1 MNPIIILI
9 ESATAAVAKKVHAR
23 FGLRRQSAAATALF
37 EKRSTGFES
46 SSRFARSKA
55 VSRFACPRS
64 PKYAHRSGF
73 TLLFA
78 LAVAALPLTAA
89 AAPVPAPLLVDQA
102 VFTNDVATGH
112 GYGNAVAVHGNTAV
126 VGVEGGDPYASVHVF
141 ERTGASWKRLGRLS
155 DSRALFADGFGYS
168 VAVNGDTIAVG
179 DPQQNNWTGAAYLY
193 TRIGGPG
200 LNAWNIFDNNGA
212 ATGPSY
218 RVSLVATQHTA
229 LLSNNWR
236 YCATARMV
244 RSLGGGVCM
253 YFSYGNNTN
262 RFLFFLLHNG
272 NGDLVAELPGA
283 SPVQHVLTTNGAG
296 ADDFHLHEL
305 EFNPATRRATYRFDG
320 RAITNWPGQALAG
333 ADGVRWGAG
342 STPGMGSINVH
353 QVRFEMTNPGT
364 VLASYDAGT
373 PANPPANI
381 DPLAQGWSPL
391 VAPGAAN
398 TSRGPLTPDAATL
411 WTEQARVTAFD
422 GDFFEQFGNSI
433 AIGGDTLVVGA
444 PYHNSE
450 QGAAYVFVRQG
461 TNWTMQKKLTA
472 APVVNP
478 DTWATRFGE
487 SVAIEG
493 DTIVVGRPSTFSE
506 VPPPGEAFVFVR
518 TGTNWT
524 LQGVLTAPDNE
535 ENNGFGHAVALSG
548 NRIAVGAPG
557 SSQGGASGAVYV
569 SGRSGGTWSA
579 PVRLLPSPLS
589 AGEAFGD
596 SVAIGDDTVVV
607 GGRNRAASY
616 LFVPYG
622 ANWVQTVRRVYSGG
636 ANLNVRDVAIDGETI
651 VVGVPGPA
659 GGPGLTSG
667 AIYVQ
672 VPDYAN
678 PGTVANFANQLLYY
692 PSATATGP
700 LARNLA
706 AFRYKHLLYG
716 QDAGRV
722 RARFGLMSS
731 LYGANER
738 QRAIEAEEV
747 LLRGLSLNPASAS
760 LGGLLLD
767 VYYDRAVAES
777 IFAKLALEDAG
788 RARFGRGI
796 SPPSPTGF
804 LIDNELPKY
813 RGVLET
819 NGIALQ
825 GYFDLLQRQLVAL
838 QPGSSN
844 NRWAARV
851 LGFSSQWTNS
861 GPVYWYAVQALGLPD
876 TYPAHGDLDTAWAS
890 ATGDAQREFLELGYD
905 DAAPIN
911 SVSIYETWNP
921 GAVDRISVRN
931 PNTGFW
937 QEVWSGAAAPAG
949 DTSRIFSVTFP
960 LTAFPVDAIRID
972 INSPAVPS
980 WNEIDAVSVSGPFA
994 LNPTFGH
1001 GLFQQLVPGRG
1012 LMPATY
1018 TNAGG
1023 TSVVTTNTPAL
1034 TNGMLFTG
1042 YKDLVLLFDLLR
1054 DYGRTAATLARLHI
1068 GHGSAADL
1076 AEARRLVS
1084 ESQRFALLQGN
1095 LLLGVFPGLDPAAVD
1110 PQSGLAPAIAGWR
1123 QSLTDLAAV
1132 QQILTGDANVLG
1144 FAPDFLML
1152 LENFTA
1158 GGGPV
1163 VFDSFDS
1170 FQDILDPLSS
1180 FSELGAAL
1188 DALALADAT
1197 YGAYN
1202 GYEDQLASEF
1212 GDITDA
1218 AVDRLFQ
1225 IVGREPGQP
1234 GYETPQTNVG
1244 SEIWQQLQSIEV
1256 ARVRIQKNRA
1266 EISNLN
1272 KEVAIERNRAASQ
1285 AAVVVRYAN
1294 KQASLT
1300 EEIGRINAA
1309 QAGADQLTEYFNP
1322 ENLLSGASIAIALN
1336 FGVQTT
1342 AELEKGEREAEKERL
1357 AGLEQAEIIGID
1369 SAALVKTLLLRMN
1382 ILALDSK
1389 EAALL
1394 LNQEL
1399 GRLVALYNE
1408 QANLERRIAESGQE
1422 LASRYF
1428 ADPLHQLRSQHDL
1441 LQAGI
1446 RFDEAQKWLFFMA
1459 RALDYKWNFPL
1470 TNYPHG
1476 GRVWSAGTLFKLRN
1490 ADELLAFYQAMNSF
1504 DFFANRGSAPRQ
1516 DVFSVREHFLG
1527 YRTLDDQG
1535 QPAVYVDPITGL
1547 SLDAVGAFRTNL
1559 LRRPITQGQIQ
1570 IEFSTARQLPNR
1582 PFFAGPVFNEDG
1594 SVFSKGLTLNK
1605 INFMKL
1611 RAVGP
1616 VAQPVSGRLRYGGTS
1631 FIRNIFVGQLDPAT
1645 PNRIANEM
1653 TAYSTRSWFYNLAR
1667 NVWQFRDAYEIE
1679 NVEVEFNPNPF
1690 DLNNPP
1696 ASNLIIEFK
1705 ERSVATTGWV
1715 LSIPVA
1721 PLRIQQLDDLQIY
1734 FDYVVSQRDELQ

>member
-1 MNPIIILI
+1 MKLLTLLKPMNPPSKRLPVLLVVSIW
-9 ESATAAVAKKVHAR
+9 AA
-23 FGLRRQSAAATALF
+23 
-37 EKRSTGFES
+37 
-46 SSRFARSKA
+46 
-55 VSRFACPRS
+55 P
-64 PKYAHRSGF
+64 
-73 TLLFA
+73 
-78 LAVAALPLTAA
+78 AA
-89 AAPVPAPLLVDQA
+89 AAPLPAPLLVDQA
-102 VFTNDVATGH
+102 VFTNDVFTGH

-126 VGVEGGDPYASVHVF
+126 VGVEGGDPFASVHVF
-141 ERTGASWKRLGRLS
+141 ERTGASWQRLGRLS
-155 DSRALFADGFGYS
+155 DSRASIFDGFGYS
-168 VAVNGDTIAVG
+168 VAVHGDTIAVG
-179 DPQQNNWTGAAYLY
+179 DPEQNDWKGAAQVY
-193 TRIGGPG
+193 TRNSGPG
-200 LNAWNIFDNNGA
+200 LNAWNVLDASGV

-218 RVSLVATQHTA
+218 RVSLMATQHTA
-229 LLSNNWR
+229 LLTNGWCYR
-236 YCATARMV
+236 VTTRMV
-244 RSLGGGVCM
+244 HHLSSGVCM
-253 YFSYGNNTN
+253 YFSYGSATN
-262 RFLFFLLHNG
+262 RFLFFLHHNA
-272 NGDLVAELPGA
+272 NGDLFAELPGA
-283 SPVQHVLTTNGAG
+283 SPAQYVLTTNGAG
-296 ADDFHLHEL
+296 ADDYHLHEL

-320 RAITNWPGQALAG
+320 RVITNWVGQALT
-333 ADGVRWGAG
+333 GVEGIRWGAG
-342 STPGMGSINVH
+342 STSGRGSINVH
-353 QVRFEMTNPGT
+353 QARFEMAGSGT

-373 PANPPANI
+373 PANPPANL
-381 DPLAQGWSPL
+381 DPLAQGWGVLNP
-391 VAPGAAN
+391 PGAAN

-422 GDFFEQFGNSI
+422 GSSFEQFGNSI
-433 AIGGDTLVVGA
+433 ALSGDTMVVGA
-444 PYHNSE
+444 PYHDNYA
-450 QGAAYVFVRQG
+450 GAAYVFVRQE
-461 TNWTMQKKLTA
+461 TNWALQRKLSPPPLLFA
-472 APVVNP
+472 E
-478 DTWATRFGE
+478 RFGE

-493 DTIVVGRPSTFSE
+493 DTIVVGRPSTSTE
-506 VPPPGEAFVFVR
+506 VPPSGEAFVFVR

-524 LQGVLTAPDNE
+524 QQGVLTAPDHE
-535 ENNGFGHAVALSG
+535 EDNGFAHAVAISG
-548 NRIAVGAPG
+548 NRIAVGAPR
-557 SSQGGASGAVYV
+557 SSLGGASGAVYV
-569 SGRSGGTWSA
+569 SQRSAGTWGTPA
-579 PVRLLPSPLS
+579 RFIPTPLS

-596 SVAIGDDTVVV
+596 SVAIGGDTVVV

-622 ANWVQTVRRVYSGG
+622 ANWVQAARRVHTGG
-636 ANLNVRDVAIDGETI
+636 ANLMVHDVAIDGETI

-659 GGPGLTSG
+659 GAPGPASG
-667 AIYVQ
+667 AVYVQ
-672 VPDYAN
+672 APDYAN
-678 PGTVANFANQLLYY
+678 AGTVAAYANQLLYH
-692 PSATATGP
+692 PSGAASGL
-700 LARNLA
+700 LAKDRA

-716 QDAGRV
+716 LDAGRV

-738 QRAIEAEEV
+738 QRASEAEEA

-767 VYYDRAVAES
+767 IYYDRAVAES
-777 IFAKLALEDAG
+777 IFAKLALEEAG

-813 RGVLET
+813 RAVLET
-819 NGIALQ
+819 NRIALQ
-825 GYFDLLQRQLVAL
+825 GHFDLLKKELSVEQRPPPA
-838 QPGSSN
+838 S
-844 NRWAARV
+844 RWAAGV
-851 LGFSSQWTNS
+851 LGFSTEYLPGSWS
-861 GPVYWYAVQALGLPD
+861 AAQALGEPD
-876 TYPAHGDLDTAWAS
+876 TFPAYGDLGTAWAS
-890 ATGDAQREFLELGYD
+890 ANPDSQREFLELGYD
-905 DAAPIN
+905 NPVPIN

-921 GAVDRISVRN
+921 GAVDKISVRH
-931 PNTGFW
+931 PNTGQW
-937 QEVWSGAAAPAG
+937 QDVWSGTAAPAG
-949 DTSRIFSVTFP
+949 ATSRIFTVTFP
-960 LTAFPVDAIRID
+960 LTSFPVNAVRLDL
-972 INSPAVPS
+972 NSPAVPS
-980 WNEIDAVSVSGPFA
+980 WNEIDAVSISGPA
-994 LNPTFGH
+994 PAMTVTDATFGH
-1001 GLFQQLVPGRG
+1001 RLFQQLVPGRG

-1018 TNAGG
+1018 TNASG
-1023 TSVVTTNTPAL
+1023 VDVIATTNTPAL

-1042 YKDLVLLFDLLR
+1042 YKDLVLIFDLLR
-1054 DYGRTAATLARLHI
+1054 DYGRTAATLAKLHT
-1068 GHGSAADL
+1068 GRGSAADL

-1084 ESQRFALLQGN
+1084 ESQRFVLLQGN
-1095 LLLGVFPGLDPAAVD
+1095 LLLGVFPGLDPVAVD

-1212 GDITDA
+1212 GEVTGA
-1218 AVDRLFQ
+1218 ARDRLFQ
-1225 IVGREPGQP
+1225 IVGREPGED
-1234 GYETPQTNVG
+1234 GYATPQTNVG

-1256 ARVRIQKNRA
+1256 ARVRIQRNRT

-1272 KEVAIERNRAASQ
+1272 KEIQIERHRAASQ

-1294 KQASLT
+1294 KQADLT

-1309 QAGADQLTEYFNP
+1309 QAGADQLTEYFSP

-1394 LNQEL
+1394 LSQEL

-1408 QANLERRIAESGQE
+1408 QANLERRIAESQQA

-1459 RALDYKWNFPL
+1459 RALDYKWNFRMS
-1470 TNYPHG
+1470 NYEHPEGG
-1476 GRVWSAGTLFKLRN
+1476 GRFWSASTLCKLRN

-1527 YRTLDDQG
+1527 FRTLDDQG
-1535 QPAVYVDPITGL
+1535 QPAVYLDPITGL
-1547 SLDAVGAFRTNL
+1547 SLDAVSAFRTNL
-1559 LRRPITQGQIQ
+1559 LRRPLQQGQIQ
-1570 IEFSTARQLPNR
+1570 IDFSTVRQLPNR

-1616 VAQPVSGRLRYGGTS
+1616 VAQPVSGKLRYGGTS
-1631 FIRNIFVGQLDPAT
+1631 FIRNLFVGDFNPAA

-1667 NVWQFRDAYEIE
+1667 NAWQFRDAYEIE

-1690 DLNNPP
+1690 DLNHPP

-1715 LSIPVA
+1715 LSLPA
-1721 PLRIQQLDDLQIY
+1721 GPLQIQQLDDLQVY
-1734 FDYVVSQRDELQ
+1734 FDYVVSQRDLPQ